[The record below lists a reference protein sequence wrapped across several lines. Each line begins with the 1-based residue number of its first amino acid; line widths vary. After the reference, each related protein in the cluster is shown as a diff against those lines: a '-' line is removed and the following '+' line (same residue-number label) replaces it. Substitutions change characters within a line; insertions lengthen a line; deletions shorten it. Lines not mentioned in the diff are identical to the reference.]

1 MRIILGLIAA
11 ASLAAPPPPEPLAPE
26 IAALRT
32 FAASHG
38 EALWRGYGAAPFGVL
53 LIRGGREILL
63 CQPGPPPGFTPE
75 GRDAATGCDRFSRP
89 RSRFG
94 DGLLAAMPVFGP
106 PSTIVMGPPE
116 AAGLALPRWRAT
128 VLHEHFH
135 QWQAA
140 LPDYYARVAALDLA
154 GGDASGMWM
163 LNFAFP
169 YAEPRV
175 AAAHAEAARALAE
188 AVRARGQRTF
198 HWRFSEYLAAR
209 RAFAAAAGPR
219 NWRYFEFQLW
229 QEGIA
234 RWTELALSRASP
246 DPAMRADGEAR
257 EAAILAALGR
267 PDLATEQRL
276 AVYTMGAGEGLLLDV
291 CRAPWRTN
299 YRNVL
304 ALGPLLDDAARHC
317 R

>member
-1 MRIILGLIAA
+1 MLALL
-11 ASLAAPPPPEPLAPE
+11 ASLALSAAAPDPLSPE
-26 IAALRT
+26 IAGLQS
-32 FAASHG
+32 FAAAHG

-53 LIRGGREILL
+53 LIRGDREILL
-63 CQPGPPPGFTPE
+63 CQPGQRSGFTAE
-75 GRDAATGCDRFSRP
+75 GRDAATGCERYSRP
-89 RSRFG
+89 RGRFG
-94 DGLLAAMPVFGP
+94 EGLLAAMPIFGP
-106 PSTIVMGPPE
+106 PSTIVMGTPE
-116 AAGLALPRWRAT
+116 ATGLALPRWRAT

-154 GGDASGMWM
+154 GADETGMWM

-175 AAAHAEAARALAE
+175 AAAHAAAARALAE

-198 HWRFSEYLAAR
+198 HGRFAAYLAAR
-209 RAFAAAAGPR
+209 RAFAAAAGQR

-246 DPAMRADGEAR
+246 DPAMRADGDAR
-257 EAAILAALGR
+257 EAAILAELDG
-267 PDLATEQRL
+267 PDLAAEQRL
-276 AVYTMGAGEGLLLDV
+276 AVYAMGAGEGLLLDV
-291 CRAPWRTN
+291 CRPPWRTN
-299 YRNVL
+299 YRRVL